1 VYKRQIE
8 DAPIRDIPALKE
20 NIGRFRPGATVRI
33 TYFRDSRLSTVR
45 VTLKNAINDVSLITQ
60 EHQSFMR
67 EIGFELRDLN
77 EGEISRMPSRGAKV
91 ISIYL
96 GSKVDRTRMDP
107 DYIIT
112 KVNGER
118 VNTVDDLVRII
129 SATRKGEDVLLEG
142 YYETFSGEY
151 YYAFKR

>member
-1 VYKRQIE
+1 
-8 DAPIRDIPALKE
+8 
-20 NIGRFRPGATVRI
+20 
-33 TYFRDSRLSTVR
+33 LSTVR
-45 VTLKNAINDVSLITQ
+45 VTLKNAINDVSLVTQ
-60 EHQSFMR
+60 EHQTFMR
-67 EIGFELRDLN
+67 EIGFELRDLTD
-77 EGEISRMPSRGAKV
+77 EETERMPSQGAKV

-118 VNTVDDLVRII
+118 VLNIEDLVRVITK
-129 SATRKGEDVLLEG
+129 TRKGEDVLLEG
-142 YYETFSGEY
+142 YYESFNGEY